1 MRRRLVAAAVALGVI
16 LALAGPAHAACTI
29 STSPLTFGI
38 YNVFASTP
46 LDSTG
51 SLTYRCTLPSILI
64 RVSLDRGGAP
74 TFNPRRMLK
83 GSEPLAYNL
92 YLNAA
97 RTTIWG
103 DGTGGTQQ
111 LRDVIPPN
119 LGRNI
124 VVPIYGRIPALQ
136 DVSAG
141 TYSNTITATIQF

>member
-1 MRRRLVAAAVALGVI
+1 MRRSLLAALVALGV
-16 LALAGPAHAACTI
+16 LLTLVGPAHSACI
-29 STSPLTFGI
+29 VATSPLSFGV

-51 SLTYRCTLPSILI
+51 SLTYLCTPPSVSI
-64 RVSLDRGGAP
+64 RISLDRGGAA

-83 GSEPLAYNL
+83 GSELLSYNL

-103 DGTGGTQQ
+103 DGTGGSQEFT
-111 LRDVIPPN
+111 DHSPPFN
-119 LGRNI
+119 RSV

>member
-1 MRRRLVAAAVALGVI
+1 MRRELIAAVVALGVI
-16 LALAGPAHAACTI
+16 LALAGPAHSACTI
-29 STSPLTFGI
+29 GTSPLSFGI
-38 YNVFASTP
+38 YNVFAGTP

-51 SLTYRCTLPSILI
+51 SLTYLCTPPS
-64 RVSLDRGGAP
+64 VSIQIALDRGGAP

-83 GSEPLAYNL
+83 GSEVLNYNL

-103 DGTGGTQQ
+103 DGTGGSQAFT
-111 LRDVIPPN
+111 DHTPPF
-119 LGRNI
+119 RRTV

-141 TYSNTITATIQF
+141 TYSNTITATVQF